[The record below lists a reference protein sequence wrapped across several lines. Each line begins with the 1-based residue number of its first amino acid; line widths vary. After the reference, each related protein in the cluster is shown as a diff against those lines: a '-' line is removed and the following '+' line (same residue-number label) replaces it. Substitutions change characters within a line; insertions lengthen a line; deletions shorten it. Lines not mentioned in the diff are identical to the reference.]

1 MADSRQEE
9 DELLVWRVP
18 CFLIMCEFYRINL
31 LQNNDDHNDE
41 DDDDDDVITLYYF
54 LYWGCG
60 VL

>member
-1 MADSRQEE
+1 MADSRQEG

-18 CFLIMCEFYRINL
+18 CFLIMCEFYCINL
-31 LQNNDDHNDE
+31 LQNNDDHND
-41 DDDDDDVITLYYF
+41 DDDVITLYYL